1 MKKEFIKKGPKIENK
16 ETVIIKTNDEKN
28 KTNNVVFGKETKKII
43 RIIAMILAYG
53 AAVISLFTFIF
64 AIITVL
70 KIVNSTKLDLLLDN
84 FSLTF
89 ISNMNGI
96 TNSEVIGII
105 SEYGNNT
112 AFIIFN
118 VIIPAIAIVSS
129 MIILII
135 AIKEI
140 LDFVAKVSREKDLYT
155 KARLIDVERIACL
168 IETIITIHFVVFN
181 RPSILLFL
189 LVSLMFF
196 IIIGLFAKCVSN
208 EEK

>member
-1 MKKEFIKKGPKIENK
+1 
-16 ETVIIKTNDEKN
+16 
-28 KTNNVVFGKETKKII
+28 
-43 RIIAMILAYG
+43 
-53 AAVISLFTFIF
+53 
-64 AIITVL
+64 
-70 KIVNSTKLDLLLDN
+70 
-84 FSLTF
+84 
-89 ISNMNGI
+89 
-96 TNSEVIGII
+96 
-105 SEYGNNT
+105 
-112 AFIIFN
+112 
-118 VIIPAIAIVSS
+118 